1 MIDLFNRYGEQ
12 FMQLMLVALLI
23 LTVLVLIIAF
33 VRRWQLRNEE
43 LYRKNKSEEISRD
56 VIRYVSGEIEI
67 NDVEKIL
74 KRQNDY
80 IILLEQVRLLDKS
93 LEGKENERLQGLMNL
108 DKIRKHFEK
117 RFDSGDPILQA
128 KACLYF
134 AKKAEIPVPY
144 IARLVDL
151 SANKNPLLSYAATSA
166 LMAHGGMKHKSIA
179 IKNVLKN
186 QRVSE
191 MAVSDL
197 LVQLTKYGNEHRD
210 EEAFLFMSLIDDK
223 ELEPNRTAIIIR
235 ILHELEYHSTVDF
248 LLNYYDKL
256 DLNKTEPEI
265 LKAILD
271 ALSKFG
277 REEIIDD
284 IHQKF
289 TRSKEPVIREAAA
302 KSLGFFR
309 KKESFPILQTM
320 LNDLDYMVRFEAARS
335 LSQYGNVDLKTISPP
350 GLSDKEW
357 NDLAGEVLAE
367 SESHQNN

>member
-1 MIDLFNRYGEQ
+1 MLLILMI
-12 FMQLMLVALLI
+12 LLI

-43 LYRKNKSEEISRD
+43 LYRTNKSKEISRE
-56 VIRYVSGEIEI
+56 VIRYVSGEIGI
-67 NDVEKIL
+67 SGVEKIL
-74 KRQNDY
+74 KKQSDY
-80 IILLEQVRLLDKS
+80 IILLEQVRILDKT
-93 LEGKENERLQGLMNL
+93 LEGKENERLQGLMDL

-117 RFDSGDPILQA
+117 RFSSGDPIFQA

-144 IARLVDL
+144 IAKLVDL

-186 QRVSE
+186 KRVSE
-191 MAVSDL
+191 MALSDL

-210 EEAFLFMSLIDDK
+210 EEAFLFMSLIDDP
-223 ELEPNRTAIIIR
+223 EIEPDRTAIIIR
-235 ILHELEYHSTVDF
+235 ILHELEYHTTVEF

-256 DLNKTEPEI
+256 DLKKTDPEI

-277 REEIIDD
+277 REEILDD
-284 IHQKF
+284 IHEKF
-289 TRSKEPVIREAAA
+289 TRSKESGIREAAA

-309 KKESFPILQTM
+309 KKESLPILQKM
-320 LNDLDYMVRFEAARS
+320 LNDPDYMVRFEAARS
-335 LSQYGNVDLKTISPP
+335 LSRYGNMDLKTISPP
-350 GLSDKEW
+350 GLSEKEW

-367 SESHQNN
+367 SESNQNNK